1 MEKRKKL
8 IYIVSFL
15 LITGFAATSIT
26 SYYISRSS
34 LRNEI
39 INNELPLTSDNIYS
53 KIQKD
58 ILRPVFI
65 SSIMAT
71 NTFLRDWVINGEKDK
86 AQITRYLR
94 DIKKKYHTFTSFFVS
109 EKTRIY
115 YQTNGVLKKVKRND
129 KRDKWYFRVRSMKTD
144 YEINVDPDMANN
156 DSMTI
161 FINYKVFDYN
171 HKFIGAT
178 GVGLNVSAV
187 KNIIKKY
194 QKDYGRN
201 IFFIDKKGAIKL
213 CGTNFFK
220 NKKNIHNIQGL
231 VFIADKILLTKNGH
245 FQYKK
250 NGQIIHLNTRYIPEF
265 NWYLLVEQT
274 EEQATK
280 SILNTLLINLFA
292 CTIITLIVLFLT
304 NITILSYQRR
314 LEKMAKT
321 DKLTGAFNRQAF
333 DIVLNQILKDIQR
346 KQYDLSIIM
355 FDIDFFKNLNDKFGH
370 PAGDA
375 QLKNIVAVVTNII
388 RDSDILCR
396 WGGEEFIILLKDCGI
411 NEAYKI
417 SEKIRKKVKE
427 TPVIYG
433 DRKIFSTISLG
444 VAQYHPFDLK
454 EDLMVSVDQLLYLA
468 KQNGRNRTEKPQE
481 RS

>member
-8 IYIVSFL
+8 ICIVSFL

-65 SSIMAT
+65 SSTMAT
-71 NTFLRDWVINGEKDK
+71 NTFLRDWLINGEKNT
-86 AQITRYLR
+86 ALITKYLR
-94 DIKKKYHTFTSFFVS
+94 DIKKKYHTFTSFLVS
-109 EKTRIY
+109 EKTRVY
-115 YQTNGVLKKVKRND
+115 YQSNGVLKKVSRDD

-171 HKFIGAT
+171 HQFIGST

-201 IFFIDKKGAIKL
+201 IFFIDKNGEIKL

-220 NKKNIHNIQGL
+220 NKENISNIQGL
-231 VFIADKILLTKNGH
+231 ASIAEKILLTKKGC

-250 NGQIIHLNTRYIPEF
+250 NGQIVHLNTRYIPEF
-265 NWYLLVEQT
+265 KWYLLVEQT
-274 EEQATK
+274 ENQATK
-280 SILNTLLINLFA
+280 SILNALLINLFA
-292 CTIITLIVLFLT
+292 CTIITLIVLFMT
-304 NITILSYQRR
+304 NVTILSYQRR

-333 DIVLNQILKDIQR
+333 DIVLNQILKDVQR
-346 KQYDLSIIM
+346 KKYNLSIIM
-355 FDIDFFKNLNDKFGH
+355 FDIDFFKKLNDEFGH

-375 QLKNIVAVVTNII
+375 QIKNIAAVVMNII

-396 WGGEEFIILLKDCGI
+396 WGGEEFIIILKECGI

-417 SEKIRKKVKE
+417 SEKIRKTVEE
-427 TPVIYG
+427 TPVIHR
-433 DRKIFSTISLG
+433 DRTISSTISLG
-444 VAQYHPFDLK
+444 VAQYLPFELK
-454 EDLMVSVDQLLYLA
+454 DNLIIRVDQLMYLA
-468 KQNGRNRTEKPQE
+468 KKHGRNRTEKQN
-481 RS
+481 